1 LPHQDEWQCDAGEL
15 DVIVVRLRIPREWF
29 ILAGEADHK
38 PDNGGRQKRYFE
50 DALAAP
56 FDLP

>member
-1 LPHQDEWQCDAGEL
+1 M
-15 DVIVVRLRIPREWF
+15 IVVWRPISRGCF
-29 ILAGEADHK
+29 TLAGKPDHK
-38 PDNGGRQKRYFE
+38 PDNGRTQKRDFE